1 LTYSTITWN
10 SAFVKQGRE
19 YQSGVFSN
27 MLTNRQSVSQLIG
40 AQNQNSSSLPS
51 GYYTGY
57 SGSQQDVVVGAFLT
71 AYTNSKVNDRNINPI
86 KNIPLP
92 NWNINYSGLTQFA
105 FTKNFLKSFKLNHAY
120 TSSVSVDGMQTNLNS
135 TTDALGFANSVDIN
149 NNYISPLQVQNVRIS
164 EKFAPLIGILATW
177 KIFGKTLTTNFEYK
191 KSRDATLS
199 LNNNQI
205 TENLGEEIT
214 FGTVLNIPKVKLP
227 FDGIKQNDLI
237 INLNFSYRDNLTVIR
252 KVVESTNQAT
262 AGQKSISVKL
272 DANLK
277 LTDHLMAIFYYDQ
290 SLNIPVVQTSYVTG
304 SMKTGIT
311 IRFDLNALKQ

>member
-1 LTYSTITWN
+1 
-10 SAFVKQGRE
+10 
-19 YQSGVFSN
+19 
-27 MLTNRQSVSQLIG
+27 
-40 AQNQNSSSLPS
+40 
-51 GYYTGY
+51 
-57 SGSQQDVVVGAFLT
+57 
-71 AYTNSKVNDRNINPI
+71 
-86 KNIPLP
+86 
-92 NWNINYSGLTQFA
+92 
-105 FTKNFLKSFKLNHAY
+105 
-120 TSSVSVDGMQTNLNS
+120 MQTNLNS

-227 FDGIKQNDLI
+227 FEGIKQNDLI

-252 KVVESTNQAT
+252 KIVESTNQAT

-290 SLNIPVVQTSYVTG
+290 SLNIPEVQTSYVTG

>member
-1 LTYSTITWN
+1 
-10 SAFVKQGRE
+10 
-19 YQSGVFSN
+19 
-27 MLTNRQSVSQLIG
+27 
-40 AQNQNSSSLPS
+40 
-51 GYYTGY
+51 
-57 SGSQQDVVVGAFLT
+57 
-71 AYTNSKVNDRNINPI
+71 
-86 KNIPLP
+86 
-92 NWNINYSGLTQFA
+92 
-105 FTKNFLKSFKLNHAY
+105 
-120 TSSVSVDGMQTNLNS
+120 
-135 TTDALGFANSVDIN
+135 
-149 NNYISPLQVQNVRIS
+149 
-164 EKFAPLIGILATW
+164 
-177 KIFGKTLTTNFEYK
+177 
-191 KSRDATLS
+191 

-227 FDGIKQNDLI
+227 FEGIKQNDLI

-252 KVVESTNQAT
+252 KIVESTNQAT

-290 SLNIPVVQTSYVTG
+290 SLNIPEVQTSYVTG